1 MKKNYMS
8 SSIADIATMTEAEKM
23 DLKVKMMGAAKEA
36 DKFVKSYGFRRQ
48 MQMHARVVSVTGTI
62 IKLKIN
68 VGGGAFTDGV
78 EVTVCIPEALLL
90 ESKEVW
96 LIGVK
101 ALIAHEFG
109 HINFSDFKVFKMHQE
124 KVANYFWNTF
134 GLRNMHKFG
143 AMMLNATEDGRMEKL
158 QATFR
163 PGMLKYFQ
171 FLNSYY
177 WKINK
182 CSGNELNDFFLQI
195 ADLSVDGLV
204 SPDFEARYAGTEC
217 ERRVNECRRYIVKA
231 INCNDAQKC
240 ADFTFQMIEKVGE
253 YVADLIKTNPDAMNQ
268 FSDQEEYNTQPA
280 IGKGEMK
287 GRKKLVVHLV
297 PEKSTANPEDQM
309 SQEEFERLI
318 DEYDEVE
325 FVIDEPEEGAEENQD
340 ESEGGQA
347 GPSVPQPAGES
358 QGESGEGEEESEQ
371 AQSGGNSGEK
381 DKGGDAGE
389 ESEEDGD
396 ASGNGSGED
405 GNEGEEGEKG
415 EGKSGSGASAGEG
428 EEGEGSDA
436 DSEGSSEGGQS
447 DGQDGAKSDSSS
459 SNSVDSVNE
468 AQSVAGEENKKNSS
482 ENKGQYVYRN
492 FDNGDA
498 PKTEAKDMD
507 LDEELPNTDESDS
520 EEEKPALTPE
530 ELAALVDTGLEQLL
544 EELESET
551 TEMLGDI
558 DKDNRNEEARIQ
570 RESKSN
576 SQLTD
581 AELRVLMKNKYGA
594 NSFQY
599 RESKAYDYGDIP
611 TMFQM
616 QGRRFR
622 KEMELIFKNHAGYNL
637 QNQRK
642 GKLDPSKLW
651 QLSVGEYRIF
661 EKKGDPDETDYA
673 VSILVDNSGSMG
685 CQVFDEET
693 KEYLGTRAVCA
704 KNACV
709 VFEEGLKGL
718 VPLKIARF
726 EENGALIHHEVR
738 GFNEASKTKNYSWD
752 MSTGTGNG
760 NTDGFSIDVAA
771 HELAKRPEKEKILF
785 VLSDG
790 CPTGYRSTTDG
801 LTHVREVV
809 EAARKNG
816 IRVIAIR
823 FGSDSVD
830 TYKYMYQHSYIT
842 CHPKD
847 IQKQLTKMLKK
858 IVNK

>member
-1 MKKNYMS
+1 MN
-8 SSIADIATMTEAEKM
+8 
-23 DLKVKMMGAAKEA
+23 
-36 DKFVKSYGFRRQ
+36 
-48 MQMHARVVSVTGTI
+48 
-62 IKLKIN
+62 
-68 VGGGAFTDGV
+68 
-78 EVTVCIPEALLL
+78 
-90 ESKEVW
+90 
-96 LIGVK
+96 
-101 ALIAHEFG
+101 
-109 HINFSDFKVFKMHQE
+109 
-124 KVANYFWNTF
+124 
-134 GLRNMHKFG
+134 KFG

-182 CSGNELNDFFLQI
+182 CNGDELRDFFVQI

-253 YVADLIKTNPDAMNQ
+253 YIADLVKTNPNAMNQ
-268 FSDQEEYNTQPA
+268 FSDQQEYNTQPS

-297 PEKSTANPEDQM
+297 PEKNTANPEDQM

-325 FVIDEPEEGAEENQD
+325 FVIDEPEEGTDEENQE
-340 ESEGGQA
+340 ESDGDQT
-347 GPSVPQPAGES
+347 GPSIPQPSDAKNDASKSSKPESGEG
-358 QGESGEGEEESEQ
+358 QGESGEGEGEDSEQ
-371 AQSGGNSGEK
+371 GESASGGKSE
-381 DKGGDAGE
+381 GGDAGE

-396 ASGNGSGED
+396 ASGNGSGTGE
-405 GNEGEEGEKG
+405 EGEEGEG
-415 EGKSGSGASAGEG
+415 EKGSGASAEEG
-428 EEGEGSDA
+428 QEGEGSDA
-436 DSEGSSEGGQS
+436 DSDGSSEGSPGNS
-447 DGQDGAKSDSSS
+447 QDGAKSDSSS
-459 SNSVDSVNE
+459 SDNADRVNE
-468 AQSVAGEENKKNSS
+468 AQSVAGEEKKNNS
-482 ENKGQYVYRN
+482 ENNGQFVYRN

-498 PKTEAKDMD
+498 PKADAKDMD
-507 LDEELPNTDESDS
+507 LDEERPNADESDS
-520 EEEKPALTPE
+520 EKERPAPTPE
-530 ELAALVDTGLEQLL
+530 ELAALVDSGLEQLL

-551 TEMLGDI
+551 AEMLGDI
-558 DKDNRNEEARIQ
+558 DKDNKNEEARIQ
-570 RESKSN
+570 RESRSN

-581 AELRVLMKNKYGA
+581 AELRVLMKNKYGS

-599 RESKAYDYGDIP
+599 RNSQTYDYGEIP

-642 GKLDPSKLW
+642 GKLDPNKLW

-685 CQVFDEET
+685 CQVYDEET
-693 KEYLGTRAVCA
+693 KANLGTRAVCA

-738 GFNEASKTKNYSWD
+738 GFEEASKTKNYSWD

-760 NTDGFSIDVAA
+760 NTDGFSIDVAV

-790 CPTGYRSTTDG
+790 CPTGYRSTKDG

-823 FGSDSVD
+823 FGIDAVD
-830 TYKYMYQHSYIT
+830 TYKYMYQHSYIS